1 MKPVNIE
8 AFDFQG
14 AQSDAILNK
23 TSHPNGNI
31 SVFDN
36 AALAS
41 LHVMLTTEMSFSFQK
56 EKCTYVSATLSISFS

>member
-1 MKPVNIE
+1 MEPVNIE
-8 AFDFQG
+8 AFGFQG

-41 LHVMLTTEMSFSFQK
+41 LHVMLTTEMSFSSK
-56 EKCTYVSATLSISFS
+56 GKAYVYIAAMLSISFS